1 MTTNCP
7 ICNGPSQSVAAIRAR
22 ETVTG
27 RWSGSGGGLSV
38 GADSIGLMAGG
49 ASGSTKSM
57 TERAKA
63 FVPPFA
69 RASDGVAKAMLLV
82 SGGVALMLFAYLGTS
97 ILGNLND
104 IQEGVTY
111 YGTEGYGGRGGSVS
125 QLSHRLDGFESY
137 AGSVVIFAALCSFGL
152 YLYRNVSNSRSEA
165 GRKAYLRAKRLD
177 RERVRVY
184 QQLRYCEA
192 DHVAFDPVSGKYA
205 PAEPANVQR
214 LIDSVASDVVGKRAP

>member
-27 RWSGSGGGLSV
+27 SWSGSGGGLSV

-63 FVPPFA
+63 FVPPLA
-69 RASDGVAKAMLLV
+69 RASDGVTKAILLV
-82 SGGVALMLFAYLGTS
+82 SGGVALMFFAYLGTS
-97 ILGNLND
+97 ILGNIND
-104 IQEGVTY
+104 LQEGITY
-111 YGTEGYGGRGGSVS
+111 YGTEGYVGRGGSVS
-125 QLSHRLDGFESY
+125 QLAHRLDGFESY
-137 AGSVVIFAALCSFGL
+137 AGFVVIFAALCSL
-152 YLYRNVSNSRSEA
+152 YSSISNSRSEE

-192 DHVAFDPVSGKYA
+192 DHVAFDPVSGKSA
-205 PAEPANVQR
+205 PAEAASVQR